1 MKKTLIA
8 TAIAGAMGFSVA
20 AQAAPT
26 VYGNIQIVVDVENDN
41 TAKDNGS
48 TIGFKGEEQL
58 DNGLI
63 GIYKAEWDFNAG
75 GAKASDDGA
84 DFNGDQAYLGVKG
97 GFGKVRVGSM
107 DTVADDLV
115 GDAIYGEEFKGGE
128 FSVFEENTLREVQQV
143 QYSGEF
149 GTFEVRASMNLN
161 GKDNETSAIEAAD
174 GAVLEAADVDTD
186 LDGAMQF
193 GVKAAV
199 AEGVAVSA
207 AFDTYQSAMG
217 VAVTADMD
225 ALSVGASFQ
234 TQDDVDSV
242 ISGSAAFNYGMG
254 SVYGIVSMFDTG
266 DIDGNRVT
274 AGANYNLGESMY
286 VYAEVVSGDNDQLA
300 EKGSD
305 KLADAKS
312 TAIGAVLSF

>member
-8 TAIAGAMGFSVA
+8 TAIAGAMSFSVA
-20 AQAAPT
+20 AQAAPV

-48 TIGFKGEEQL
+48 TIGFKGEQALE
-58 DNGLI
+58 NGLTA
-63 GIYKAEWDFNAG
+63 IYKAEWDFNAG

-97 GFGKVRVGSM
+97 GFGTVRVGSM

-115 GDAIYGEEFKGGE
+115 GDAIYGEEYAGGE
-128 FSVFEENTLREVQQV
+128 FSAFLKNTNREVQQV
-143 QYSGEF
+143 QYAGDF
-149 GTFEVRASMNLN
+149 GGFEVRASVNLN
-161 GKDNETSAIEAAD
+161 GKNTTDS
-174 GAVLEAADVDTD
+174 D
-186 LDGAMQF
+186 LDNAMQA

-199 AEGVAVSA
+199 SEGVAVSA
-207 AFDTYQSAMG
+207 VFDTYHSAMG
-217 VAVTADMD
+217 VAATMDMD

-234 TQDDVDSV
+234 NSDDVDSI

-266 DIDGNRVT
+266 STDGNRTT

-286 VYAEVVSGDNDQLA
+286 VYAEVVSGDNDD
-300 EKGSD
+300 GT
-305 KLADAKS
+305 DAKS
-312 TAIGAVLSF
+312 TAVGAALVF